1 MPCSFSRPPRLC
13 RTVRFYPIMSPQKK
27 QGKTPRLP
35 LLFCSYVLVSIRALS
50 ALPHT
55 RHTSP
60 SCRKECAA
68 FALPA
73 RISFMRLRYRRAL
86 ALPSEICIDAMR
98 TPSSGA
104 CFAVGRM
111 AAHRGRPPHAMRKH
125 NTGFPFGS
133 APPFRDGAMFRYL
146 VTSVRSTSAWENSF
160 IHASEKL
167 SPIFS

>member
-68 FALPA
+68 FALP

-111 AAHRGRPPHAMRKH
+111 AAHRGRPRTPC
-125 NTGFPFGS
+125 GS
-133 APPFRDGAMFRYL
+133 ITQASHSEARPPFRDGAMFRYL